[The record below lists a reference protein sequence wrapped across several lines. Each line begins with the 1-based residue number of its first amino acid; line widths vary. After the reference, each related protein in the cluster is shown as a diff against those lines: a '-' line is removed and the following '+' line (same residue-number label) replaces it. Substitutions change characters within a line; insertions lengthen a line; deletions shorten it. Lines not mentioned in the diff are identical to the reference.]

1 MEARMSL
8 IKSSIR
14 SGAFVS
20 KEINEV
26 RRQPRLILS
35 LILGPFL
42 ILFLF
47 GIGYK
52 GEETTLSGIFVL
64 PKQGGYSTNI
74 ADYQKL
80 VGGQLQIKSVTT
92 NLQSALDEL
101 NRHNVERVV
110 VVPSD
115 ISQTI
120 SSGAQVKVPIYF
132 NEVDPLRRDLIIYL
146 TYVYANEINKQTL
159 TEAAHQ
165 SQVNASDV
173 RATLLRIRNSLA
185 AVEQRLAAGDITGA
199 SQQSKELPG
208 SITNVQ
214 LGLVILSQLLA
225 SDSTLVKQP
234 QPQDPNQVNLTQGGN
249 IAQKLSTDMQALT
262 DELNKPSPDPEVAR
276 QGIASIREDVDTFD
290 KLTQQFQS
298 INPLVL
304 AAPFTAEAKNTASIT
319 PNFTAFYA
327 PGMLVLILQ
336 HMAIT
341 LAALS
346 MVRERMLGTVELF
359 RVAPIRASEILTGK
373 HISFMAL
380 LGVVAGALL
389 LMMSNEFTI
398 GGVHLSL
405 RVPILGDW
413 VYLVLSLVLVVFA
426 SVGLG
431 FLIAA
436 ISKSESQAVQLSM
449 LVLLASVFFSGFFLR
464 VETIWEPIQAVSYA
478 LPVTYGIA
486 DLQVIM
492 LRGGTPQPVLLI
504 GLAGLGVLFTL
515 VSYVLLKRELTR
527 G

>member
-1 MEARMSL
+1 MQVVKRA
-8 IKSSIR
+8 IR

-26 RRQPRLILS
+26 RRQPRLIMS

-47 GIGYK
+47 GIGYR

-64 PKQGGYSTNI
+64 PEQGGFSTDI
-74 ADYQKL
+74 GDYQKL
-80 VGGQLQIKSVTT
+80 VGSQLEIRSITTDMNWALGQLNQ
-92 NLQSALDEL
+92 
-101 NRHNVERVV
+101 HNVELVV
-110 VVPSD
+110 VIPAD

-120 SSGAQVKVPIYF
+120 SSGAQVQVPIFF

-146 TYVYANEINKQTL
+146 TYVYTNEINKQTL
-159 TEAAHQ
+159 AEAAHQ
-165 SQVNASDV
+165 SQVSAGDV
-173 RATLLRIRNSLA
+173 RSTLVRVRNSLSA
-185 AVEQRLAAGDITGA
+185 IEQRLAAGDTAGA
-199 SQQSKELPG
+199 STQAQGLPG

-214 LGLVILSQLLA
+214 LGLVLLSQLMA
-225 SDSTLVKQP
+225 SDSTLIQQP
-234 QPQDPNQVNLTQGGN
+234 QAQDPNQVNLTQGGN
-249 IAQKLSTDMQALT
+249 VAQKLSLDMQTLS
-262 DELNKPSPDPEVAR
+262 DELDKPSPDPEIVR
-276 QGIASIREDVDTFD
+276 QRIATVREDVDTLD

-304 AAPFTAEAKNTASIT
+304 AAPFTSQATNTASIT
-319 PNFTAFYA
+319 PNFTAYYA

-336 HMAIT
+336 HMAVT

-359 RVAPIRASEILTGK
+359 RVAPIRAGEILTGK
-373 HISFMAL
+373 HVSFMAL
-380 LGVVAGALL
+380 LAVVAGALL

-413 VYLVLSLVLVVFA
+413 VYLVLSLGLVVFA

-436 ISKSESQAVQLSM
+436 VSKSESQAVQLSM
-449 LVLLASVFFSGFFLR
+449 LILLASVFFSGFFLR
-464 VETIWEPIQAVSYA
+464 VQTIWEPIQAVSYA

-486 DLQVIM
+486 NLQVIM
-492 LRGGTPQPVLLI
+492 LRGGTPQPLLLL
-504 GLAGLGVLFTL
+504 GLAGLGVLFTI
-515 VSYVLLKRELTR
+515 VSFIMLRRELQR
-527 G
+527 D